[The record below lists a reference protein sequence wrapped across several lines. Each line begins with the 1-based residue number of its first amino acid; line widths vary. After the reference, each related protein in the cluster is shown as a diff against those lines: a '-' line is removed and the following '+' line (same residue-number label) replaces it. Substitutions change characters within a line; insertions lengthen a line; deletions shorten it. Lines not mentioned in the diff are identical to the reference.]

1 MRCLS
6 FLPRQRF
13 PICVLLPGEVGPPAQ
28 RRGMAGRRAGGR
40 AGCCEWSPEPHCR
53 SWASLSRSSSSSAS
67 QMLQKRLRTRR
78 RRCLGGLRC
87 ARWGETLRERCRD
100 LLSRRR
106 WLLWSLLRG
115 RRVVAFAGG
124 GGGTLT
130 SVPMICRHSGQL
142 FLSAAQRSMQRR
154 QKVCLQGIMC
164 VGTSSASRQ
173 MGHISSSRASSGRA
187 CASRLPLAAASW
199 LMAAAA
205 LARRCLED

>member
-28 RRGMAGRRAGGR
+28 RRGMAGCCAGGR
-40 AGCCEWSPEPHCR
+40 AGCCAWSPEPHCR

-115 RRVVAFAGG
+115 RRVAAFAGG

>member
-53 SWASLSRSSSSSAS
+53 SWASLSLSSSSSAS
-67 QMLQKRLRTRR
+67 QMLQKRR
-78 RRCLGGLRC
+78 RRCLGGLRS
-87 ARWGETLRERCRD
+87 ARRGEGGLRERCGD
-100 LLSRRR
+100 LSRRR

-115 RRVVAFAGG
+115 RRVAAFAGG

-154 QKVCLQGIMC
+154 QKVCLQGITW
-164 VGTSSASRQ
+164 VGSASASRQ
-173 MGHISSSRASSGRA
+173 MGHISSSWASSGRA